1 MDAYLRVGKD
11 AALPFALAVKLARGA
26 AADPTAHAFGSVVDD
41 GWLVTFRAGAKGRK
55 VCAVLVTRRGGITK
69 AQRAD

>member
-11 AALPFALAVKLARGA
+11 SALPFALAVKLARGA
-26 AADPTAHAFGSVVDD
+26 AADPTAHAFGVVVDD
-41 GWLVTFRAGAKGRK
+41 GWLVTFKTGAKGKK

>member
-1 MDAYLRVGKD
+1 MDAYLRVGK
-11 AALPFALAVKLARGA
+11 ASALPFALAVKLARGA